1 MNKNFYLSN
10 DKLKKLGFVKIGNN
24 CKISKYIRTYK
35 ANISCGSFVRI
46 DDDVILKGK
55 IQIGSNVHLARGC
68 TLSGGRKG
76 IFIGDFSTLSNFVQV
91 FSSSDD
97 YKANALPSG
106 TFNKKITQKY
116 CKLVESKI
124 LIGKGCLFGAM
135 CLILP
140 GAIIGNFSSFAAFS
154 VILQRVKKGI
164 FFNKKIKLVKNLK
177 KIESKFKDLQL
188 ETKL

>member
-1 MNKNFYLSN
+1 MNKNLYFCA
-10 DKLKKLGFVKIGNN
+10 DKLKNLGFRKIGNN

-35 ANISCGSFVRI
+35 ANITCGNFVRI

-55 IQIGSNVHLARGC
+55 IQIGSNVHLGRGC
-68 TLSGGRKG
+68 TLSGGKKG
-76 IFIGDFSTLSNFVQV
+76 IFIGDFSTFSNFVQI
-91 FSSSDD
+91 FSISDNYRAD
-97 YKANALPSG
+97 ALPSG
-106 TFNKKITQKY
+106 TLNKKLTRKY

-154 VILQRVKKGI
+154 VIFKRIKKGI
-164 FFNKKIKLVKNLK
+164 FYNKEIKLVKNLK
-177 KIESKFKDLQL
+177 RIESKFKSLQL
-188 ETKL
+188 EIKL